1 MTGKRRPLAAR
12 PLTEPHPS
20 RLPRDHP
27 GRERLL
33 AAHAAALDAGEAGYL
48 DPDTGLFVLTAGF
61 LARRGTCCGR
71 GCRHC
76 PYVDDLAGDAEVTPE
91 RRDG

>member
-1 MTGKRRPLAAR
+1 MSGERRPLAAR
-12 PLTEPHPS
+12 PLTEPHPT
-20 RLPRDHP
+20 RLPPDHP
-27 GRERLL
+27 GRQHILTAHAEAL
-33 AAHAAALDAGEAGYL
+33 AAGDAGYL

-76 PYVDDLAGDAEVTPE
+76 PYVS
-91 RRDG
+91 